1 MCYKKYFFLLWVLM
15 LYLSA
20 PGQCP
25 FRDSLWGKINQ
36 LASKS
41 ISDDSQLN
49 ELLILRNGLI
59 QCKTSRDSAD
69 AFLYHRIG
77 ILYYKMK
84 DYRSSVSNTLLAIE
98 ILDALEKRNLKY
110 PGQKFRGYRN
120 LTIYY
125 DSLEQTAKKNEAVDS
140 CIAISL
146 SSNYADSLI
155 LYPICERIVSL
166 FNIGDYTRCIRYASL
181 GRELAEKY
189 GYTNT
194 SIIQRIFAWKINS
207 FILLNNYPAV
217 AAELKNKIQE
227 YEHSKNYYYIGNLYA
242 SWGDYYRD
250 TGKFD
255 SALSCYKKSFQFH
268 LKMNNKA
275 TCAPPLDGIG
285 FIYDEYLHDYP
296 KALYFYF
303 KALSFSDS
311 KESISILSNIG
322 NVYAKRHQFDS
333 AFYYYQH
340 AFDQIHPGMN
350 EFSLLDSVTDKTLN
364 NMAEYIAS
372 LVLDKADVY
381 LYQFKGTGKISLL
394 KQALES
400 YKTADQVLDKIKQSQ
415 FELQSKLTWR
425 KNIRRLYEHAIEAGW
440 LAKDPEK
447 GFYFFEKSRAV
458 LLDDQLKQD
467 RLMQN
472 NEVLEQYKLKT
483 AINQLENELDTTNTL
498 SDKYSK
504 LQAEIISKK
513 EEQDRLSLKIN
524 AKDPLFFARNSGTE
538 TINIRDVQNTIFK
551 DHSALVEIFNGDSSL
566 FTLTITG
573 SESRMEKIG
582 KRSFDS
588 LSRRFLSFISNSRL
602 INTQFPDFTNTSG
615 RLYELIF
622 SDHPLPKGRVII
634 SPDGICIPFEAL
646 IVAKGPDPRYML
658 SDYSIS
664 YTYSARFLM
673 SEFSNSSS
681 QPSTDFM
688 GMAPVDYAPYLNLT
702 SLPGSDNSM
711 NRIRSHFSNTYTS
724 MGPSASKNNFLLNF
738 PNNRIVQIYSH
749 ASYNDLEGKP
759 FIYFADSSLDLSELF
774 SKERPTARL
783 IVLSACETALGKE
796 YKGEGVFSF
805 SREFAALGIPASIS
819 NIWSVDNEATYRI
832 TELFYQFISEGQP
845 TDIALQQAKLKY
857 ITGASREKGLPYYW
871 AAPILTG
878 KTETIKTRT
887 AFPFQYV
894 VLFLSVVGIF
904 IWVWY
909 RLKNP
914 RI

>member
-1 MCYKKYFFLLWVLM
+1 M
-15 LYLSA
+15 
-20 PGQCP
+20 
-25 FRDSLWGKINQ
+25 
-36 LASKS
+36 
-41 ISDDSQLN
+41 
-49 ELLILRNGLI
+49 
-59 QCKTSRDSAD
+59 AD
-69 AFLYHRIG
+69 YP
-77 ILYYKMK
+77 
-84 DYRSSVSNTLLAIE
+84 SSVSNTLLSLR
-98 ILDALEKRNLKY
+98 ILHSLERKNLIY
-110 PGQKFRGYRN
+110 PGQKFRCYRN

-125 DSLEQTAKKNEAVDS
+125 DSLSQTGKKNEAIDS
-140 CIAISL
+140 CISISL
-146 SSNYADSLI
+146 NTTYADSLI
-155 LYPICERIVSL
+155 LYPIWTRVVNL
-166 FNIGDYTRCIRYASL
+166 MNTGDYSRSIQYSSF
-181 GRELAEKY
+181 GQELAEKY
-189 GYTNT
+189 GYSHTD
-194 SIIQRIFAWKINS
+194 IYKRIFAWKINALL
-207 FILLNNYPAV
+207 LLNNYPLV
-217 AAELKNKIQE
+217 AEELKNKIQE
-227 YEHSKNYYYIGNLYA
+227 YEQFRNYDYLGNLYA
-242 SWGDYYRD
+242 LWAEYYLR
-250 TGKFD
+250 TNKMD
-255 SALSCYKKSFQFH
+255 SALSCFKKSFQLH
-268 LKMNNKA
+268 LKIKNA
-275 TCAPPLDGIG
+275 AGCAFSLNAIG
-285 FIYDEYLHDYP
+285 YVYFEYLHDYP
-296 KALYFYF
+296 KALHYYF
-303 KALSFSDS
+303 ASLSYPDADQSVSTF
-311 KESISILSNIG
+311 SNIG
-322 NVYAKRHQFDS
+322 SVYAKKHLFDS
-333 AFYYYQH
+333 AFYYYQK
-340 AFDQIHPGMN
+340 AFDQIRPGFN
-350 EFSLLDSVTDKTLN
+350 ETGLLNNSVTKFTDN
-364 NMAEYIAS
+364 FVEYVIP
-372 LVLDKADVY
+372 LVLDKADAY
-381 LYQFKGTGKISLL
+381 LIQAKETGSENQL
-394 KQALES
+394 KQALGF
-400 YKTADQVLDKIKQSQ
+400 YKTADQVLDKIKQGQ
-415 FELQSKLTWR
+415 FEMQSKLFWR
-425 KNIRRLYEHAIEAGW
+425 KAGRRLYEQAIEAAW

-483 AINQLENELDTTNTL
+483 AINRLENELDTTNAH

-513 EEQDRLSLKIN
+513 EEQDRLSLKID

-538 TINIRDVQNTIFK
+538 TIGIRDVQKKILK
-551 DHSALVEIFNGDSSL
+551 DHTALVEIFNGDSSL

-622 SDHPLPKGRVII
+622 SDHPLPKGRIII

-688 GMAPVDYAPYLNLT
+688 GMAPVDYAPYLKLA
-702 SLPGSDNSM
+702 SLPGSDISM
-711 NRIRSHFSNTYTS
+711 NRIRSHFSKTYTPT
-724 MGPSASKNNFLLNF
+724 GPSASKNNFLLNF

-845 TDIALQQAKLKY
+845 TDIALQRAKLKY
-857 ITGASREKGLPYYW
+857 ISDASRGKGLPYYW

-894 VLFLSVVGIF
+894 VLLLGVVGIF
-904 IWVWY
+904 LWVWY